1 MLLNI
6 KCDAITSVHIHLE
19 YDDRTRKDRFLE
31 HGDIVDIDF
40 AQNGLR
46 RSIEGKIIK
55 ISCKGPEQK
64 GWYILVD
71 GSDNFINNTA
81 RIPIMSIL
89 DCEVIKRA
97 RDVVH
102 IETVKGEGNIRALRI
117 IDDKLEFTK
126 DGHNW
131 LSVKIDESNIIK
143 PSESD
148 EEEEKEN
155 NEETQ
160 EPI

>member
-6 KCDAITSVHIHLE
+6 KCDAITSIHIHLE

-31 HGDIVDIDF
+31 YGDIVDIDF

-46 RSIEGKIIK
+46 KSIVGKIIK
-55 ISCKGPEQK
+55 ISCRGPEQK
-64 GWYILVD
+64 GWYIIVD
-71 GSDNFINNTA
+71 GSDDFANNML

-89 DCEVIKRA
+89 DCEIIKKA

-117 IDDKLEFTK
+117 IDDKLEFTL
-126 DGHNW
+126 DGNNW
-131 LSVKIDESNIIK
+131 LPVKINESDIIK
-143 PSESD
+143 DD
-148 EEEEKEN
+148 EKMEDNKE
-155 NEETQ
+155 